1 MEFSFLLKKL
11 ISSFLMP
18 LSFSLILFLIGLFFL
33 FFNSYKKAKIFL
45 SLSFILLIL
54 FSNSTFSNK
63 LLEPLEKS
71 YEKVSINEKA
81 KYILLLGGDYEA
93 RVNEAIRLY
102 YLNKGSKIITSGY
115 KGNQIESEASI
126 NAKKLISF
134 GIDSNDIIIQEKPK
148 DTDEEAKEI
157 KKIIK
162 EEKLFLVTSSYHM
175 KRAMKIFKQEG
186 LNVIAAPTDYLI
198 KKDHTFS
205 IPRARYMRKTEVS
218 MHEYLGILWINIK
231 NLNNSK

>member
-81 KYILLLGGDYEA
+81 KYILLL
-93 RVNEAIRLY
+93 V
-102 YLNKGSKIITSGY
+102 
-115 KGNQIESEASI
+115 
-126 NAKKLISF
+126 
-134 GIDSNDIIIQEKPK
+134 GI
-148 DTDEEAKEI
+148 
-157 KKIIK
+157 
-162 EEKLFLVTSSYHM
+162 M
-175 KRAMKIFKQEG
+175 KQE
-186 LNVIAAPTDYLI
+186 
-198 KKDHTFS
+198 
-205 IPRARYMRKTEVS
+205 
-218 MHEYLGILWINIK
+218 
-231 NLNNSK
+231 